1 MLGSGW
7 VPQVLYNNICIIKRR
22 CFLEL
27 SVFVGE
33 G

>member
-7 VPQVLYNNICIIKRR
+7 VPQVLYNNTCIIKRR
-22 CFLEL
+22 YYLEQ